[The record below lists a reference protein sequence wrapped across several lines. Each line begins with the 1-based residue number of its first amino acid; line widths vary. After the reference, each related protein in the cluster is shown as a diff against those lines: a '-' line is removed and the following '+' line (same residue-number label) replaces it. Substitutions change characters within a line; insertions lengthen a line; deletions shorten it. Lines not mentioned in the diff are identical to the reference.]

1 MQPCKGSLYLGTHPC
16 IVCTDFMFYQELQ
29 NLVHALSSILN
40 WNLQQLEKKI
50 TKKKSL
56 ISKRPEVSAYL
67 TCPPFNSHSLCTLD
81 TSVVLHTGIT
91 KKASKSLPTV
101 KQTNANSLFLMEVS
115 SLLKFADFFPTSLT
129 KTTKSVKR
137 AFVTERLS
145 IQKVFCKLV

>member
-1 MQPCKGSLYLGTHPC
+1 MQRQPVFRDPSLHCLYRFYVLLGIIEPSTC
-16 IVCTDFMFYQELQ
+16 FIQY
-29 NLVHALSSILN
+29 S
-40 WNLQQLEKKI
+40 QLESPTVRKKI
-50 TKKKSL
+50 YKKKKSL

-81 TSVVLHTGIT
+81 TSVILHTGIT

-115 SLLKFADFFPTSLT
+115 SLIKFTEFFPMSPI
-129 KTTKSVKR
+129 KTTKSAKC
-137 AFVTERLS
+137 AFVTERFS

>member
-1 MQPCKGSLYLGTHPC
+1 MQRQPVFRDPSLHCLHRFHVLLGIIEPSTC
-16 IVCTDFMFYQELQ
+16 FIQY
-29 NLVHALSSILN
+29 S
-40 WNLQQLEKKI
+40 QLESPTVRKKKLQ
-50 TKKKSL
+50 KKKSL

-81 TSVVLHTGIT
+81 TSVILHTGIT

-115 SLLKFADFFPTSLT
+115 SLLKSADFFPMSLT
-129 KTTKSVKR
+129 KTTKSVKH